1 MTWNELKPLIED
13 DFLSRELKDPSIR
26 LRALDNIE
34 ALLKVHMP
42 ELLNDILAICNIE
55 KKEFKK
61 LIAHYK
67 GKELNGAE
75 KSVINDI
82 YRHCQGIEYDIQ
94 VALQSQNI
102 QNNRYG
108 NGSNNIENNK
118 EISFPV
124 GKLLIFLFFIICLCV
139 TYCDGN
145 SDKPLRQTD
154 VQASV
159 RMYLRNNLSDWDSYK
174 SISWSNFSNNGEE
187 YSILHKYKAKNMFGG
202 YVTKVSRFYVN
213 QEGVV
218 IYVDEYQ

>member
-13 DFLSRELKDPSIR
+13 DFLSRQLKDPSIR
-26 LRALDNIE
+26 LRALDNVE

-61 LIAHYK
+61 QIAHYK

-145 SDKPLRQTD
+145 SDKPLRQTE

-187 YSILHKYKAKNMFGG
+187 YSILHKYQAKNMFGG

-213 QEGVV
+213 QDGVV

>member
-1 MTWNELKPLIED
+1 MTWNELKPLIEND
-13 DFLSRELKDPSIR
+13 LLSRQLKDPSIR

-124 GKLLIFLFFIICLCV
+124 GKLLIFLFFIICLCA

-145 SDKPLRQTD
+145 SDKPLRQTE

-174 SISWSNFSNNGEE
+174 SISWSNFSNDGEE
-187 YSILHKYKAKNMFGG
+187 YSILHKYKAKNIFGG

>member
-13 DFLSRELKDPSIR
+13 DLLSRQLKDPSIR

-42 ELLNDILAICNIE
+42 ELLNDILSICKID
-55 KKEFKK
+55 KSDFKRTLEDK
-61 LIAHYK
+61 K
-67 GKELNGAE
+67 GKKLNGAE
-75 KSVINDI
+75 SSVVNDI

-124 GKLLIFLFFIICLCV
+124 GKLLIFLFFIICLCA

-145 SDKPLRQTD
+145 SDKPLRQTE

-174 SISWSNFSNNGEE
+174 SISWSNFSNDGEE
-187 YSILHKYKAKNMFGG
+187 YSILHKYKAKNIFGG

>member
-13 DFLSRELKDPSIR
+13 DFLSRQLKDPSIR

-61 LIAHYK
+61 QIAHYK

-118 EISFPV
+118 DIFFPV
-124 GKLLIFLFFIICLCV
+124 TTDSFILLMTKDSLSPLQAEPSFFSITFL
-139 TYCDGN
+139 
-145 SDKPLRQTD
+145 
-154 VQASV
+154 
-159 RMYLRNNLSDWDSYK
+159 
-174 SISWSNFSNNGEE
+174 
-187 YSILHKYKAKNMFGG
+187 
-202 YVTKVSRFYVN
+202 TK
-213 QEGVV
+213 
-218 IYVDEYQ
+218 